1 MKNAFKDFATSIAKE
16 VTKILEMEG
25 KVVPKQNE
33 QKVQPIKLLNTK
45 EASELYGVHIN
56 TIRNWIDKGELKSKR
71 VGNRLYVFVESNI
84 LDDEKR
90 K

>member
-1 MKNAFKDFATSIAKE
+1 MENVFNEFAISIAKE
-16 VTKILEMEG
+16 VAKILDVEG
-25 KVVPKQNE
+25 KTISKQNE

-56 TIRNWIDKGELKSKR
+56 TIRNWIGKGEIKSKR

-90 K
+90 R